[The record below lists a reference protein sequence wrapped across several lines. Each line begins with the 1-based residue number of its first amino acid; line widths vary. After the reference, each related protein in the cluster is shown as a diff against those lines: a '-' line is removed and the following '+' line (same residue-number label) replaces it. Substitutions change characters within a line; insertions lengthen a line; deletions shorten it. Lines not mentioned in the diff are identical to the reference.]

1 MPSAFLDPNAKVAV
15 KDGEDVIYVRA
26 KMTRRL
32 RGEVQQ
38 ELLSLQ
44 IRQDVSGRS
53 NGSGRSDENEMIVDA
68 KISALLQE
76 AALLRA
82 NIVGWSGP
90 SFEGVP
96 CTASTIDL
104 LDPELPI
111 VRAVLTEI
119 DRLNTAAT
127 KTPAAALPPSSGGKG
142 GDNSGPLPGGKAES

>member
-15 KDGEDVIYVRA
+15 RDGEDVIYIRA

-53 NGSGRSDENEMIVDA
+53 NGAGRADDQEMVVDA
-68 KISALLQE
+68 KISALLQQ

-82 NIVGWSGP
+82 NIVGWGGP
-90 SFEGVP
+90 SFDAVP
-96 CTASTIDL
+96 CTAAAVDL
-104 LDPELPI
+104 LDPELPL
-111 VRAVLTEI
+111 VNAVLAEI
-119 DRLNTAAT
+119 DRLNTPAT
-127 KTPAAALPPSSGGKG
+127 KTPEAALPPASGGKG
-142 GDNSGPLPGGKAES
+142 AGSGPLPVDKTES